1 MILHPLDIAVA
12 SVASRV
18 RWQGGEPKAGRQA
31 RRVLDDVASVTGRR
45 RAAGEGS
52 GDAR

>member
-1 MILHPLDIAVA
+1 MNLDLPNVAVA
-12 SVASRV
+12 SAIRRV

-31 RRVLDDVASVTGRR
+31 RRVLDNAASVPGWW

-52 GDAR
+52 GDRG